1 MVAVRHDQKSFQLLE
16 HPIPPPLFG
25 ELHGSAHQI
34 SIAIG
39 KFSFKLIKK
48 SKCIRY
54 RTGKSGNDL
63 SMIQAAHLP
72 RRILHH
78 HGAAHRDLPV
88 TGHSRMSVFLYS
100 QYYTPR

>member
-1 MVAVRHDQKSFQLLE
+1 MVAIRHNQKSFQLLE

-25 ELHGSAHQI
+25 ELHGSTHQI
-34 SIAIG
+34 SIAIR

-72 RRILHH
+72 RKL
-78 HGAAHRDLPV
+78 
-88 TGHSRMSVFLYS
+88 F
-100 QYYTPR
+100 